1 MGDKSSIIWFIT
13 LLCRH
18 HKTFR
23 TPLHSCRRR
32 TRSRRRTR
40 TRRNSPET
48 YGQQRESPPPF
59 CFARVLVGSQPKTYG
74 HRDRDHFISYRI
86 ITLVRSLGS
95 PILTRALFQG
105 ISNMQPMLIIE
116 VWMIDETSL
125 GWLDTHLNLSIFCCY
140 VIC

>member
-13 LLCRH
+13 LVCRH

-74 HRDRDHFISYRI
+74 HRDRDHFISYRY
-86 ITLVRSLGS
+86 TLLLRLFFFWAKSLLKFYTLS
-95 PILTRALFQG
+95 C
-105 ISNMQPMLIIE
+105 LIIHTKG
-116 VWMIDETSL
+116 VF
-125 GWLDTHLNLSIFCCY
+125 GKCY
-140 VIC
+140 NSMSK